1 MSKRTVECR
10 RALLATSSLAAL
22 VLGWGGS
29 AAAAPCVANP
39 ATPYD
44 NTGAIN
50 CVTFNDNANH
60 TGDVVNDTSG
70 TITVLGFPGNFGQL
84 SGISVFGA
92 GTQIS
97 GNIINN
103 GTISGP
109 VNGQI
114 LQGIGEDAGVFP
126 GSLVTGSITNNGTID
141 VAGIGMDIGGN
152 VNGSVVNNNII
163 HSGFNG
169 MQVTGTNTGSNVTIG
184 GSVIN
189 AGTITITL
197 APTLQFPGA
206 SNQAIGLGV
215 FEANV
220 GGSVINSGS
229 ITTPG
234 QTGVEVSFSNVTGK
248 VSNSGTIVATGTS
261 AYKFS
266 FPNGMT
272 VYSSTVG
279 SIENT
284 STGNITADQY
294 GILMLSLQ
302 ATNNTSAGSITNG
315 GQLTSNGGA
324 GYAGIGVSNASV
336 TGDITNATGGV
347 IHATNAAGIL
357 ITNATPGGT
366 QPAGAASVGGSVVNQ
381 GSILA
386 KTGIMVTGGSTVGG
400 IANTGSLTGTNAAI
414 DVTGEGAA
422 TTITQA
428 GGSINGNI
436 LLSALGD
443 TVNITGGTVSGNIVG
458 QASTG
463 TVNFALGSGS
473 FTYANTISSVGA
485 VNINSGLVTFS
496 GTNAYTGST
505 NINGG
510 TLDVTGSIAASNVT
524 NVNNGGALVGTG
536 TVGKV
541 QVNSGGTF
549 APGTPGSPGT
559 VMTVSGN
566 LAFQSGAFYLVQLN
580 PSTATKANVSGTG
593 TLAGTVEAV
602 FAPGTYTAKQY
613 DILHTAGLNGSTF
626 SGVTNGNL
634 PAGFATSL
642 SYTPTD
648 VFLDLTAQLGSQPG
662 LNTNQ
667 QNVANAINNFFNNGG
682 ALPPGFNA
690 LFGLNGP
697 GLANALTHLDGEAA
711 TGSELTAF
719 EFMNEFL
726 DLMLDPF
733 VSGRGSSG
741 GGGVSSFAP
750 EQQASFPPDIALAY
764 DSVLKAPPKPTAFDQ
779 RWTAWGTAFGGS
791 NTTNGNA
798 VVGSNNL
805 TASTFGFAGGMDYRW
820 SPDTTVGFALAGGG
834 LNWGLAQALGGGR
847 SDSFQAGVY
856 GKTSFGPLY
865 LAASGAFADH
875 WMSLN
880 RFALGDQLTANF
892 NAQGYGGRLEAG
904 YRYDVTAMTW
914 LTPYGALQ
922 AQSFHTPS
930 FSETDVTGGGFG
942 LTYNAMH
949 ATDTRSELGAR
960 FGDATTL
967 GAMPVTLHARLAW
980 AHDWISNPA
989 LGAVFE
995 ALPGANFVVNGAAP
1009 PPNTAL
1015 ASAGAELHVT
1025 QAVSLLAKFDGDF
1038 GRGSQTYAGT
1048 GTVRY
1053 TW

>member
-1 MSKRTVECR
+1 V
-10 RALLATSSLAAL
+10 
-22 VLGWGGS
+22 
-29 AAAAPCVANP
+29 
-39 ATPYD
+39 
-44 NTGAIN
+44 
-50 CVTFNDNANH
+50 
-60 TGDVVNDTSG
+60 
-70 TITVLGFPGNFGQL
+70 
-84 SGISVFGA
+84 
-92 GTQIS
+92 
-97 GNIINN
+97 
-103 GTISGP
+103 
-109 VNGQI
+109 
-114 LQGIGEDAGVFP
+114 GIGV
-126 GSLVTGSITNNGTID
+126 S
-141 VAGIGMDIGGN
+141 
-152 VNGSVVNNNII
+152 
-163 HSGFNG
+163 
-169 MQVTGTNTGSNVTIG
+169 
-184 GSVIN
+184 
-189 AGTITITL
+189 
-197 APTLQFPGA
+197 
-206 SNQAIGLGV
+206 
-215 FEANV
+215 EAQI

-234 QTGVEVSFSNVTGK
+234 QTGVEVGFSTVAGA
-248 VSNSGTIVATGTS
+248 VSNSGTIIATGTS

-400 IANTGSLTGTNAAI
+400 IANTGSLIGTNAAI

-428 GGSINGNI
+428 GGSITGNI

-443 TVNITGGTVSGNIVG
+443 TVNITGGTLSGNIVG
-458 QASTG
+458 QSSTG

-473 FTYANTISSVGA
+473 FTYANTISGVSA
-485 VNINSGLVTFS
+485 VNINSGMVTFS
-496 GTNAYTGST
+496 GTNTYTGNT

-510 TLDVTGSIAASNVT
+510 MLDVTGSIATSNVT
-524 NVNNGGALVGTG
+524 NVNNSGVLVGTG
-536 TVGKV
+536 TVGNV
-541 QVNSGGTF
+541 QVDAGGTF
-549 APGTPGSPGT
+549 APGMPGSPGT
-559 VMTVSGN
+559 AMTVSGN

-580 PSTATKANVSGTG
+580 PTTATRANVSGTG
-593 TLAGTVEAV
+593 ALAGTVEAV
-602 FAPGTYTAKQY
+602 FAPGTYAVKQY
-613 DILHTAGLNGSTF
+613 DIVHTAGLNGTTF
-626 SGVTNGNL
+626 TGIVNDNL
-634 PAGFATSL
+634 PAGFGTSL
-642 SYTPTD
+642 SYSATD
-648 VFLDLTAQLGSQPG
+648 AFLNLTAQLGNQTS
-662 LNTNQ
+662 LNQNQ

-682 ALPPGFNA
+682 ALPPGFTG
-690 LFGLNGP
+690 LLGLNGQS
-697 GLANALTHLDGEAA
+697 LANALSQLDGEAA
-711 TGSELTAF
+711 TGAELSAF

-726 DLMLDPF
+726 NLMLDPF

-750 EQQASFPPDIALAY
+750 DQEASFPPDIALAY
-764 DSVLKAPPKPTAFDQ
+764 ASVLKAPPKPAGIDQ
-779 RWTAWGTAFGGS
+779 RWTAWGSTFGGS
-791 NTTNGNA
+791 NTTDGNA
-798 VVGSNNL
+798 AVGSSNL
-805 TASTFGFAGGMDYRW
+805 TARAFGFAGGMDYRW
-820 SPDTTVGFALAGGG
+820 SPDTTLGFALAGGG
-834 LNWGLAQALGGGR
+834 LNWDLAQALGGGR

-856 GKTSFGPLY
+856 GKTNFGPVY

-880 RFALGDQLTANF
+880 RFALGDELTARF

-904 YRYDVTAMTW
+904 YRYAVTAMSW

-922 AQSFHTPS
+922 AQSFHTPT

-960 FGDATTL
+960 FGDATML

-1009 PPNTAL
+1009 PANSAL

-1025 QAVSLLAKFDGDF
+1025 PALSLLAKLDGDF

-1048 GTVRY
+1048 GTARY
-1053 TW
+1053 AW